1 MVAVYRKVE
10 QGDLSFS
17 QEVELKEEDWA
28 AGAGW
33 LQWEE
38 AGTKQTVG
46 DLLLLMM
53 TQSDNV
59 ATNALTR
66 MVGGKEHVNDVAES
80 LGAKDTLLYQK
91 VSSERGAVPGST
103 TGPPRATWRPCS
115 RRSPTTRPRARRA
128 AST

>member
-10 QGDLSFS
+10 QGDLSFD

-28 AGAGW
+28 AGVGW

-59 ATNALTR
+59 
-66 MVGGKEHVNDVAES
+66 S
-80 LGAKDTLLYQK
+80 LPA
-91 VSSERGAVPGST
+91 
-103 TGPPRATWRPCS
+103 
-115 RRSPTTRPRARRA
+115 
-128 AST
+128 